1 MEKFFLSG
9 KEKMIALSRL
19 IRLPNLGIIVLTQCL
34 LRYCLLNPFL
44 YKDFPG
50 VQSTTWDFFILV
62 LITLL
67 IAAGGYVIN
76 DYFDVKIDQINR
88 PDKVA
93 VNRVITPRQAIKL
106 HMILNAL
113 AILLGFYLAY
123 RVKAISMALI
133 FPFLSGL
140 LWIYSAKYK
149 RILIWGNVIVSFL
162 SAFVILIVW
171 LFEFFWI
178 RLDPLLFSALIPD
191 LQWVNRV
198 FFAYALFAFLVT
210 LFREVIKDMED
221 VQGDQPY
228 DCRTLPVVS
237 GLRFTS
243 RIVSGLILITMLL
256 LGYSQYL
263 LYQTGLDYLFWY
275 FLVAVQ
281 LPALYLL
288 IKLQQAKEK
297 EDYHSLSTLS
307 KIIMLAGILSM
318 ELILLTT

>member
-1 MEKFFLSG
+1 
-9 KEKMIALSRL
+9 
-19 IRLPNLGIIVLTQCL
+19 
-34 LRYCLLNPFL
+34 
-44 YKDFPG
+44 
-50 VQSTTWDFFILV
+50 
-62 LITLL
+62 
-67 IAAGGYVIN
+67 
-76 DYFDVKIDQINR
+76 
-88 PDKVA
+88 
-93 VNRVITPRQAIKL
+93 
-106 HMILNAL
+106 
-113 AILLGFYLAY
+113 
-123 RVKAISMALI
+123 
-133 FPFLSGL
+133 
-140 LWIYSAKYK
+140 
-149 RILIWGNVIVSFL
+149 
-162 SAFVILIVW
+162 
-171 LFEFFWI
+171 
-178 RLDPLLFSALIPD
+178 
-191 LQWVNRV
+191 
-198 FFAYALFAFLVT
+198 
-210 LFREVIKDMED
+210 MED